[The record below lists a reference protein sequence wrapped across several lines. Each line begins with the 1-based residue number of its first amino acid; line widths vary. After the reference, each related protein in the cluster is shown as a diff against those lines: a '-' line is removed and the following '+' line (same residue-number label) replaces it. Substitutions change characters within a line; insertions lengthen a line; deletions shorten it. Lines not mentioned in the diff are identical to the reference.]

1 MKKLIKAVITSS
13 ILVYLIS
20 IFITMEYNIWKW
32 EPADRAML
40 VIGIIVPVIAY
51 YMVINL
57 EKDCL

>member
-32 EPADRAML
+32 KPVDRAMFVIL
-40 VIGIIVPVIAY
+40 VVVPVIVY
-51 YMVINL
+51 YIIINL
-57 EKDCL
+57 KKDHL